1 MMPYWARILIGI
13 VLGFA
18 AAIALW
24 LFVGIAW
31 LTATLAALLAGL
43 GFLGSFFIW
52 SADRLP
58 EYEQVLFDRRNSLV
72 AGVLIVA
79 FAAAGFGTGFLGG
92 SGSLA
97 PLAPIERVSFLYAD
111 YQGAADAFT
120 SQTADAEA
128 TTARI
133 ADLRIESDRIALE
146 LEALPE
152 GEERDNLVA
161 ANDALALAMDALTA
175 CAAGEK
181 PQCMDARFL
190 AADAKSALDKVVPPA
205 PEEGS
210 DQGST

>member
-1 MMPYWARILIGI
+1 MMPYWVRILIGAI
-13 VLGFA
+13 LGLS

-31 LTATLAALLAGL
+31 LTAAVAALLAVL
-43 GFLGSFFIW
+43 GFLGSFFVW

-58 EYEQVLFDRRNSLV
+58 EYEQVLFDRPNTIVASVLV
-72 AGVLIVA
+72 VA
-79 FAAAGFGTGFLGG
+79 FAAAGFGTGFLGD
-92 SGSLA
+92 SGSSAALTPA
-97 PLAPIERVSFLYAD
+97 ERVSFLYAD

-120 SQTADAEA
+120 SQEADADA

-133 ADLRIESDRIALE
+133 AELRLESDRIALE

-175 CAAGEK
+175 CAAGDK
-181 PQCMDARFL
+181 TQCLDARFS
-190 AADAKSALDKVVPPA
+190 AADAKSALDKVLPPPA
-205 PEEGS
+205 EEEAPPEE
-210 DQGST
+210 